1 MSWINYLGWKESGC
15 MNRKGMSAVGIS
27 AVVYGVIPMLTMF
40 LYAFGMDAIAVAFY
54 RFFLILP
61 IVLLITKMQGIS
73 LRLPWKQVFSIFVYA
88 GFFSGS
94 TMMLLNLAYNYISI
108 GTATTLHFLYPVFV
122 ILICAFYYH
131 DVIDA
136 RMKKI
141 LLIVLLGILFFLDKG
156 SKGSMIGIILAMIS
170 AVTYAIY
177 LVQLEKRN
185 FAQMNP
191 LVLSFYIS
199 LCTCILIFLVNF
211 FTHSIHFMLT
221 LQELSLFVILSLCS
235 ITALGMLQYGSR
247 LLGAKYTSLFSLLE
261 PITSIVTGILFLKE
275 EIVAGKLIGCA
286 LILFAIMYLALGKA
300 KKEETE
306 KRE

>member
-1 MSWINYLGWKESGC
+1 

-73 LRLPWKQVFSIFVYA
+73 LRLPWKQVVSIFVYA

-94 TMMLLNLAYNYISI
+94 TMLLLNLAYNYISI

-141 LLIVLLGILFFLDKG
+141 LLIVLLGILFFLDRKQG
-156 SKGSMIGIILAMIS
+156 KYDRNCIVNDFCCYVCDLSGTAGKTKFCPDEPSGIILLYFAMYMYINFYCKFLYTFHS
-170 AVTYAIY
+170 FYANITRAFFICDFIFMQYYSTWDAAVW
-177 LVQLEKRN
+177 
-185 FAQMNP
+185 
-191 LVLSFYIS
+191 LSFIRSEIYFAVFFIRTDYQHCNRNLVFKGRNRGRKAYW
-199 LCTCILIFLVNF
+199 LCLD
-211 FTHSIHFMLT
+211 
-221 LQELSLFVILSLCS
+221 FVCDHVFG
-235 ITALGMLQYGSR
+235 TWKNKKRRNRKEGMIWQ
-247 LLGAKYTSLFSLLE
+247 K
-261 PITSIVTGILFLKE
+261 
-275 EIVAGKLIGCA
+275 CN
-286 LILFAIMYLALGKA
+286 
-300 KKEETE
+300 
-306 KRE
+306 

>member
-73 LRLPWKQVFSIFVYA
+73 LRLPWKQVVSIFVYA

-94 TMMLLNLAYNYISI
+94 TMLLLNLAYNYISI

-156 SKGSMIGIILAMIS
+156 SKGSMIGIVLSMIS
-170 AVTYAIY
+170 GIILLYFAMYMYINFYCKFFYTFHSFYANITRAFFICDFIFMQYYSTWDAAVW
-177 LVQLEKRN
+177 
-185 FAQMNP
+185 
-191 LVLSFYIS
+191 LSFIRSEIYFAVFFIRTDYQHCNRNLVFKGRNRGRKAYW
-199 LCTCILIFLVNF
+199 LCLD
-211 FTHSIHFMLT
+211 
-221 LQELSLFVILSLCS
+221 FVCDHVFG
-235 ITALGMLQYGSR
+235 TWKNKKRRNRKEGMIWQR
-247 LLGAKYTSLFSLLE
+247 
-261 PITSIVTGILFLKE
+261 
-275 EIVAGKLIGCA
+275 CN
-286 LILFAIMYLALGKA
+286 
-300 KKEETE
+300 
-306 KRE
+306 

>member
-73 LRLPWKQVFSIFVYA
+73 LRLPWKQVVSIFVYA

-94 TMMLLNLAYNYISI
+94 TMLLLNLAYNYISI

-141 LLIVLLGILFFLDKG
+141 LLIVLLGILFF
-156 SKGSMIGIILAMIS
+156 
-170 AVTYAIY
+170 
-177 LVQLEKRN
+177 
-185 FAQMNP
+185 
-191 LVLSFYIS
+191 
-199 LCTCILIFLVNF
+199 
-211 FTHSIHFMLT
+211 
-221 LQELSLFVILSLCS
+221 
-235 ITALGMLQYGSR
+235 SR
-247 LLGAKYTSLFSLLE
+247 
-261 PITSIVTGILFLKE
+261 
-275 EIVAGKLIGCA
+275 
-286 LILFAIMYLALGKA
+286 
-300 KKEETE
+300 
-306 KRE
+306 